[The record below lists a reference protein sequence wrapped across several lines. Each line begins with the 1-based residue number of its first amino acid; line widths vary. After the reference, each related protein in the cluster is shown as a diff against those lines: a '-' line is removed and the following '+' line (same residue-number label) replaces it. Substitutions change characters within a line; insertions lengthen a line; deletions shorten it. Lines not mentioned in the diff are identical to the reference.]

1 MTATISL
8 TGADILGAYYYLE
21 DGPRGRP
28 IFVVGARPHIMVKLK
43 RMIPMAYQD
52 GRSGYLWITA
62 TRELARD
69 LEWFC
74 ERYPLTPYD
83 DRSAGILTKLA
94 DEHRAGEERVARILD
109 GDIPPLD
116 PDRTPQVTPREYQLV
131 PRAMIRAQGFL
142 LLGDDVGLGKTLE
155 ASLMFSDLDAL
166 RGLVVAPHHLVDQWA
181 VELEKYFPWL
191 NTHVVRKGTPYT
203 ANQTVLLRRL
213 DQAHVLITNYHKL
226 GGWGDYLQG
235 KMSTVIFDE
244 AHELRTGAGTGKY
257 TAAEMVARAA
267 RYRVLMTATPVY
279 NYGKEVHHI
288 VSIMAPDVLG
298 TLDEYVKEHGG
309 DRTRDPRALGAY
321 LRESGILLR
330 RTRKEV
336 GRELP
341 PVSIM
346 AQPVETNRT
355 VLDDMIREGIVAM
368 AAKVLAA
375 DTDATERWT
384 ISGQLDMKVRHA
396 TGVAKA
402 PYVAQFVKMLL
413 ESGIKKIGLVG
424 HHHDCFVAGTKVLM
438 YDGSQ
443 RNVEAVR
450 EGELVMGPDSKP
462 RTVRSLVQG
471 YGNLYRIVPKKGD
484 SWVCSENHILSV
496 WNERGFYEQMTARE
510 FYEMPE
516 TRRRRRFLYR
526 AESVEFGG
534 SRQVIEPWLV
544 GFWLGDGAAN
554 LNDLRVCSRD
564 PEIRAEAQRIAERHG
579 LVVRAWT
586 APGASRTS
594 TAQQLCLSTGTHSG
608 PKGRN
613 LLVQH
618 FRALGLHRNKHI
630 PKIYLTASI
639 SDRRELLA
647 GLIDA
652 DANVHPGQWTR
663 TATFTTIDREF
674 AEQVAFLARSLGLA
688 GYVKTKAT
696 SASGYGGA
704 GRVYYNVS
712 ISGDLTQL
720 PMRIERKKA
729 QPRPSIRNVLR
740 DGFTIEEVGAGD
752 FYGFEVDA
760 DSLFLLGDFTVVHNC
775 YDIWVKELAEYNP
788 VLYTGRQSS
797 PQKKAAVDAFV
808 NGDSRVFIMALRSG
822 AGLNGLQEVSDTVVI
837 GEPDWSPAQHTQ
849 VIGRW
854 ARDGQQNPVAVFF
867 MMSDAGS
874 DPAMEDLL
882 QLKRSIAE
890 PINDPDAEVVQPSP
904 DEAMRR
910 VQALARSVLAQNG
923 VHLDQPSMPDPEPG
937 SGELFSAETATA
949 VRVPVGELMPADAV
963 SGPGR
968 DLVRGE
974 PLPINAA
981 GQVPSDMVPYYETQ
995 QGLAEI
1001 TAAASVS
1008 RLDDRRRLHPDRD
1021 GDGHHA
1027 SRTALKD
1034 RLNGADRS

>member
-1 MTATISL
+1 VTAVIRL
-8 TGADILGAYYYLE
+8 TGTDIVGAYYYLE

-28 IFVVGARPHIMVKLK
+28 IFVVGAKPHIMVKLK

-52 GRSGYLWITA
+52 PRNGYLWITA

-83 DRSAGILTKLA
+83 DRSAGVLAKLA

-109 GDIPPLD
+109 GEIPPLD
-116 PDRTPQVTPREYQLV
+116 PDRAPCVTPREYQLV

-181 VELEKYFPWL
+181 LELEKYFPWL
-191 NTHVVRKGTPYT
+191 NTHIVRKGSPYT

-226 GGWGDYLQG
+226 AGWGDHLRG
-235 KMSTVIFDE
+235 KMATVIFDE

-298 TLDEYVKEHGG
+298 TLDEYVREHGG

-321 LRESGILLR
+321 LRESGIMLR

-346 AQPVETNRT
+346 VQPVETNRHL
-355 VLDDMIREGIVAM
+355 LDDMIREGIVAM
-368 AAKVLAA
+368 AAKVLSA

-384 ISGQLDMKVRHA
+384 MSGQLDMKVRHA

-402 PYVAQFVKMLL
+402 PYIAQFVKMLL

-424 HHHDCFVAGTKVLM
+424 HHHDV
-438 YDGSQ
+438 
-443 RNVEAVR
+443 
-450 EGELVMGPDSKP
+450 
-462 RTVRSLVQG
+462 
-471 YGNLYRIVPKKGD
+471 
-484 SWVCSENHILSV
+484 
-496 WNERGFYEQMTARE
+496 
-510 FYEMPE
+510 
-516 TRRRRRFLYR
+516 
-526 AESVEFGG
+526 
-534 SRQVIEPWLV
+534 
-544 GFWLGDGAAN
+544 
-554 LNDLRVCSRD
+554 
-564 PEIRAEAQRIAERHG
+564 
-579 LVVRAWT
+579 
-586 APGASRTS
+586 
-594 TAQQLCLSTGTHSG
+594 
-608 PKGRN
+608 
-613 LLVQH
+613 
-618 FRALGLHRNKHI
+618 
-630 PKIYLTASI
+630 
-639 SDRRELLA
+639 
-647 GLIDA
+647 
-652 DANVHPGQWTR
+652 
-663 TATFTTIDREF
+663 
-674 AEQVAFLARSLGLA
+674 
-688 GYVKTKAT
+688 
-696 SASGYGGA
+696 
-704 GRVYYNVS
+704 
-712 ISGDLTQL
+712 
-720 PMRIERKKA
+720 
-729 QPRPSIRNVLR
+729 
-740 DGFTIEEVGAGD
+740 
-752 FYGFEVDA
+752 
-760 DSLFLLGDFTVVHNC
+760 

-788 VLYTGRQSS
+788 VLYTGRQSA

-854 ARDGQQNPVAVFF
+854 ARDGQENPVAVFF

-904 DEAMRR
+904 DEALRR
-910 VQALARSVLAQNG
+910 VQALARSVLAQHG
-923 VHLDQPSMPDPEPG
+923 VHLDQPAMPEPEPG
-937 SGELFSAETATA
+937 SGELFSAETAVA
-949 VRVPVGELMPADAV
+949 VRVSVGELVPADAV
-963 SGPGR
+963 SGPAR
-968 DLVRGE
+968 DLARGE
-974 PLPINAA
+974 PLPRNGA
-981 GQVPSDMVPYYETQ
+981 GQVPSGMVPYYETQ
-995 QGLAEI
+995 EGLAEV
-1001 TAAASVS
+1001 TAAANVV
-1008 RLDDRRRLHPDRD
+1008 RLDERRRLHPDR

-1034 RLNGADRS
+1034 RLNSGDRS